1 MAAAQPPVPFGHAA
15 ARFGTG
21 TGLLMTSE
29 NEIGFCLVESELRFI
44 EPEPSRRGTDRI
56 GFELAQRGHQRPV
69 SIVGPL

>member
-1 MAAAQPPVPFGHAA
+1 
-15 ARFGTG
+15 
-21 TGLLMTSE
+21 MTSE